1 MKDWVGGKPGTL
13 AWLWSL
19 GASAPGSP
27 TPTCD
32 EASAI
37 LIHSYAGC
45 AALEN
50 VVPARMEGEDKR

>member
-1 MKDWVGGKPGTL
+1 MGGKPGTL

-19 GASAPGSP
+19 GAAAPGSP

-45 AALEN
+45 TALEK
-50 VVPARMEGEDKR
+50 VVPARMEEDKR